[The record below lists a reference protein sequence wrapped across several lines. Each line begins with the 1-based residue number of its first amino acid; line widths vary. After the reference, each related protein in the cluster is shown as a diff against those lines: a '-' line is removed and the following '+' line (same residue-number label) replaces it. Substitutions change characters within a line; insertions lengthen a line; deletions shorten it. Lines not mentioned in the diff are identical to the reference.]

1 MNNDNI
7 IDVSE
12 SNFESDVIQ
21 QSWEIP
27 VVVDFWAPW
36 CGPCRM
42 LGPLLERLA
51 HDPDSHFLLAKVNV
65 DENANLAVRYGVRG
79 IPAVKA
85 FVNGQVAAEFVGAQP
100 EAMVRQFLKKVA
112 PNAEAFQLNQAR
124 SLLAIRQWREA
135 EEAFR
140 EVLVDF
146 PHDQE
151 ASLGLAQA
159 LLAQGRGQEAIA
171 HLERCTDGNAHSRAV
186 VLLPLAH
193 FLSNFGD
200 ALPQEGASDLELL
213 YHQAARLLRRGNLE
227 AGMDGLLE
235 VLRQDKRY
243 RKEEPRRVMLGL
255 FALSGE
261 DSDLTRQY
269 RQEMASVLY

>member
-1 MNNDNI
+1 MDNI

-36 CGPCRM
+36 CGPCRT

-51 HDPDSHFLLAKVNV
+51 HDPDSNFILAKVNV
-65 DENANLAVRYGVRG
+65 DENANLAVRYSVRG

-100 EAMVRQFLKKVA
+100 EPMVRQFLKKVA
-112 PNAEAFQLNQAR
+112 PNAEVFQLNQAR
-124 SLLAIRQWREA
+124 SLLAIHQWREA
-135 EEAFR
+135 EEAFLQ
-140 EVLVDF
+140 VLTDF

-151 ASLGLAQA
+151 VALGLAQA
-159 LLAQGRGQEAIA
+159 LLAQGRGGEAIPY
-171 HLERCTDGNAHSRAV
+171 LERCTDGNTHNQALT
-186 VLLPLAH
+186 LLPLAQ
-193 FLSNFGD
+193 FLDNFGGS
-200 ALPQEGASDLELL
+200 LPQEDAPDLELL
-213 YHQAARLLRRGNLE
+213 YRQAARLLRRGNLE
-227 AGMDGLLE
+227 AGMDGLLD
-235 VLRQDKRY
+235 VMRQDKRY
-243 RKEEPRRVMLGL
+243 RKDEPRRVMLGL
-255 FALSGE
+255 FALLGGE
-261 DSDLTRQY
+261 SDLTRQY